1 MLKIDLH
8 IHTIFSGHAH
18 STVAEY
24 VNRAKEL
31 SMDIIGISD
40 HGPAIYS
47 SMTNDY
53 YFGGIQRIP
62 RVIDGLTVLKGV
74 EANIVGPNGELDLA
88 DKYLKRLD
96 YVMAGFHEEAGYK
109 DRGLDLNTEAMIA
122 TIRSGMVDI
131 ITHPYVTSD
140 IVFDIKKVAEAAC
153 ECDVLLEINTS
164 YLRSHRLTEESVARI
179 LAMLKVVRKHKK
191 KIIVNSDAHSIWELG
206 DDEPLEKLRHKIKL
220 DDEMIIN
227 NYPEELLRLLKYDNG

>member
-18 STVAEY
+18 STIAEY

-40 HGPAIYS
+40 HGPDIYS
-47 SMTNDY
+47 SMTNNY
-53 YFGGIQRIP
+53 YFGSIQRIP
-62 RVIDGLTVLKGV
+62 RMIDGLIVLKGV

-88 DKYLKRLD
+88 DKYLERLD
-96 YVMAGFHEEAGYK
+96 YVMAGFHGEAGYVDK
-109 DRGLDLNTEAMIA
+109 GLDANTDAIIA
-122 TIRSGMVDI
+122 TIRSGKVDI
-131 ITHPYVTSD
+131 ITHPYMTSD
-140 IVFDIKKVAEAAC
+140 IDFNIKRIAEAAC
-153 ECDVLLEINTS
+153 EHDVLLEINTS
-164 YLRSHRLTEESVARI
+164 YLRSHRLTENTLDDI
-179 LAMLKVVRKHKK
+179 KDMLKVVKRHGK

-206 DDEPLEKLRHKIKL
+206 DDEPLEKLRHKIRL

-227 NYPEELLRLLKYDNG
+227 NYPEELLRLLNVKND